1 MDGNRKLMAAGSY
14 QRPGVRALAKS
25 MTDRISD
32 LPDGVAHHILSF
44 LAITDLTRFGCV
56 SKRCKQLYLSTP
68 SLDIDV
74 FSDAHMVSCFKQLLS
89 SLDRFLWMH
98 RGVNKIQR
106 FRIYWDDFRH
116 DDFLGLDFLED
127 ATFRLMTWIHNAVT
141 CNVEVLEVDIRMMIG
156 RERRPLFPL
165 SVFLCG
171 SLKSLFLNMG
181 RILLKAPSLTSSSN
195 LEYLELRCVCI
206 KDEDFF
212 KWISSSCKCIK
223 DLHLEYLDG
232 INNVTIESSSLKSF
246 SFVMVADS
254 ADGACHID
262 ISGEKLEEIC
272 ISWEPT
278 PTGSRLLNIRAPN
291 LKYLKWYGCLLM
303 RQNLGELMCLEKAEL
318 SLMPEVYD
326 LNFLSEV
333 LCSISRVK
341 VLTLN
346 HETTMA
352 LFNGGLTAKLLGY
365 VFHLCIS
372 IGSFGDILVPGMVS
386 VFGGLHNFNTLEIK
400 TDHWSCDPE
409 CCSGFDMGYWGLQ
422 NLSFIH
428 QLKEVTIELCD
439 GSNGIQFAKYILEHA
454 QNLKK
459 VKIVHSPW
467 QCNDIAE
474 VKKSKMASNIA
485 TVVSEEYR
493 TPRFYV

>member
-14 QRPGVRALAKS
+14 QRRGVRAFAKS

-127 ATFRLMTWIHNAVT
+127 ATFRLMTWIHNAVS

-212 KWISSSCKCIK
+212 KWISSSC
-223 DLHLEYLDG
+223 
-232 INNVTIESSSLKSF
+232 
-246 SFVMVADS
+246 
-254 ADGACHID
+254 
-262 ISGEKLEEIC
+262 EKLEEIC
-272 ISWEPT
+272 ISWEHT
-278 PTGSRLLNIRAPN
+278 PTGCRLLNIRAPN
-291 LKYLKWYGCLLM
+291 LKYLKWFGCLMM

-318 SLMPEVYD
+318 SLMPEVDD

-386 VFGGLHNFNTLEIK
+386 VFGGLHNLNTLEIK

-485 TVVSEEYR
+485 TVVSEEYG

>member
-14 QRPGVRALAKS
+14 QRRGVRAFAKS

-127 ATFRLMTWIHNAVT
+127 ATFRLMTWIHNAVS

-212 KWISSSCKCIK
+212 KWISSSC
-223 DLHLEYLDG
+223 
-232 INNVTIESSSLKSF
+232 
-246 SFVMVADS
+246 
-254 ADGACHID
+254 
-262 ISGEKLEEIC
+262 EKLEEIC
-272 ISWEPT
+272 ISWEHT
-278 PTGSRLLNIRAPN
+278 PTGCRLLNIRAPN
-291 LKYLKWYGCLLM
+291 LKYLKWFGCLMM

-318 SLMPEVYD
+318 SLMPEVDD

-386 VFGGLHNFNTLEIK
+386 VFGGLHNLNTLEIK

>member
-14 QRPGVRALAKS
+14 QRQGVGAFAKS

-127 ATFRLMTWIHNAVT
+127 ATFRLMTWIHNAVS
-141 CNVEVLEVDIRMMIG
+141 CNVEVLEVDIRMLID

-212 KWISSSCKCIK
+212 KWISSSC
-223 DLHLEYLDG
+223 
-232 INNVTIESSSLKSF
+232 
-246 SFVMVADS
+246 
-254 ADGACHID
+254 
-262 ISGEKLEEIC
+262 EKLEEIC

-291 LKYLKWYGCLLM
+291 LKYLKWFGCLLM

-318 SLMPEVYD
+318 SLKPEADD

-386 VFGGLHNFNTLEIK
+386 VFGGLHNLNTLEIK